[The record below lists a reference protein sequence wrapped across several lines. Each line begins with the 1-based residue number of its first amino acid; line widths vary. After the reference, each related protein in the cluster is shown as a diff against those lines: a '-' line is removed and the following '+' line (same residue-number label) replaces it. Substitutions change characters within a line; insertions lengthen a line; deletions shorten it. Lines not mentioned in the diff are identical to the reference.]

1 MLKKLLMIAAISAAT
16 SSAFAVDASQ
26 VEKSIPLKDG
36 STVYIFKDGKM
47 AMEDKNGNA
56 RRMKQGEVMETKD
69 GQKIMMHGDE
79 VMRLDSILHKEHR
92 GG

>member
-1 MLKKLLMIAAISAAT
+1 MLKKLLIVAAT
-16 SSAFAVDASQ
+16 AIISTSAMAVDAAK

-47 AMEDKNGNA
+47 AMENKFGSA
-56 RRMKQGEVMETKD
+56 VRMKQGEVMETKD
-69 GQKIMMHGDE
+69 GQKILMHGDE
-79 VMRLDSILHKEHR
+79 VFRLDNLLHKDHR